1 MTQSSGDIDWSEREA
16 ETQAWVARAQDGDRW
31 AFSELVRRHRDG
43 VVNIVYRM
51 CGDASVAEDAAQ
63 ECFIRAWENLGKY
76 QPRSAFRNWLYRIAT
91 NCALSELRKRKPTT
105 DIDALPLRDPDPGPE
120 RSAARSERAAMVQA
134 AVLALP
140 PASRVTLILR
150 EYEALSYKEI
160 AETLDIPIGTVMS
173 RLSYARRHLRESLA
187 SYMESI

>member
-1 MTQSSGDIDWSEREA
+1 MTELSGEEDGSAREA

-43 VVNIVYRM
+43 VVNVVYRM
-51 CGDASVAEDAAQ
+51 CGDAALAEDAAQ

-91 NCALSELRKRKPTT
+91 NCALSELRKRKATT

-120 RSAARSERAAMVQA
+120 RSAARNERAAMVQA